1 MRRLLVAGAMA
12 AMLVTV
18 PFASRGED
26 ANQACSDG
34 QGVTLVVDFQAL
46 GGGVNVRCAPQP
58 IANGYDAFRNAH
70 VSYETVSGKDFVCRI
85 AAKPENASCA
95 DYPAGDYY
103 WAYYWATPGQ
113 DWKYSSKG
121 AGARKPP
128 PGSYE
133 GWSFV
138 SSDTASPPRYPVPP
152 APTTTTATATASTVA
167 AGAPATATTTTRVR
181 SSPGS
186 APATTHTDFTT
197 TTSVPEATASTAAE
211 TATSLALGHVDLT
224 QTGKGGTSLG
234 FILSGL
240 AVVGLGVL
248 AVAFL
253 RGRGR

>member
-1 MRRLLVAGAMA
+1 MRRLLVAGAIA
-12 AMLVTV
+12 AVLVAV
-18 PFASRGED
+18 PFASRGDD
-26 ANQACSDG
+26 ANTACSDG

-58 IANGYDAFRNAH
+58 VGNGYDAFRNAH
-70 VSYETVSGKDFVCRI
+70 VSYETVEGRDFICRI
-85 AAKPENASCA
+85 AAQPENANCSN
-95 DYPAGDYY
+95 YPPADYY
-103 WAYYWATPGQ
+103 WSYWAAKPGGEWQ
-113 DWKYSSKG
+113 YTTKG
-121 AGARKPP
+121 AGARKPS

-152 APTTTTATATASTVA
+152 APTTTTTASTVA
-167 AGAPATATTTTRVR
+167 ADAPATATTTTRVR
-181 SSPGS
+181 TSSGS
-186 APATTHTDFTT
+186 APLSTHTDFAT
-197 TTSVPEATASTAAE
+197 TTSVPEATASTTAE
-211 TATSLALGHVDLT
+211 TSTSLPLGHVDLT
-224 QTGKGGTSLG
+224 QTGKGSATSLG